1 MTRKTAFLEG
11 WSWFKFNNLGLALC
25 MNLKFYTSLSK
36 GLKLKVKK
44 FLGLILTFVEV
55 TGENLVGGACLTPP
69 PPSILNR
76 VKIIIKNG
84 HYFIYNSK
92 CSQKTLNE
100 VFKSSGVRLNDT
112 HREKLCF
119 TQFSTKI
126 TEIGAWL
133 PLTLFMFIQSVKFYT
148 LLCVN
153 DTDVWTRWLIK

>member
-1 MTRKTAFLEG
+1 MYELEILHQSVKRVKTKSEKVFG
-11 WSWFKFNNLGLALC
+11 VNSYVCRSYRGKSGRGGL
-25 MNLKFYTSLSK
+25 FD
-36 GLKLKVKK
+36 
-44 FLGLILTFVEV
+44 
-55 TGENLVGGACLTPP
+55 PP

-92 CSQKTLNE
+92 CSQKTLNK

-133 PLTLFMFIQSVKFYT
+133 PLTLFMFIQSAKFYT

-153 DTDVWTRWLIK
+153 DTDV

>member
-1 MTRKTAFLEG
+1 MYELEILHQSVKRVKTKSE
-11 WSWFKFNNLGLALC
+11 
-25 MNLKFYTSLSK
+25 
-36 GLKLKVKK
+36 KVFGVNSYVCRSYRGKS
-44 FLGLILTFVEV
+44 
-55 TGENLVGGACLTPP
+55 P

-92 CSQKTLNE
+92 CSQKTLNK
-100 VFKSSGVRLNDT
+100 VFKSSGVRLSDT

-153 DTDVWTRWLIK
+153 DTDV

>member
-1 MTRKTAFLEG
+1 MYELEILHQSVKRVKTKSEKVFG
-11 WSWFKFNNLGLALC
+11 VNSYVCRSYRGKSGRGGL
-25 MNLKFYTSLSK
+25 FD
-36 GLKLKVKK
+36 
-44 FLGLILTFVEV
+44 
-55 TGENLVGGACLTPP
+55 PP

-92 CSQKTLNE
+92 CSQKTLNK

-153 DTDVWTRWLIK
+153 DTDV